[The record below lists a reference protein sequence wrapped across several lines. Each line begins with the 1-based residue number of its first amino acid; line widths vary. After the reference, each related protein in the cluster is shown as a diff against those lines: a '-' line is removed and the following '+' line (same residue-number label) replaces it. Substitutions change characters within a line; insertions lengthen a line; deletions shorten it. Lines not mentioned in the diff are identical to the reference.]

1 MSLPPSPHVVITGAG
16 SGFGRALALALAP
29 RGARLVLSDLNE
41 ATAGETARMARE
53 KGAAD
58 TRTVVCDVSKVEQVE
73 GLAAAASASGFGPVD
88 LVVNN
93 AGVSSGGRIGEAPI
107 ADWRWTIEIDL
118 FGVIYGCHVF
128 VPILRSQG
136 HGHVLNVASAAGL
149 VSAPRAGAYN
159 VSKAGVVALSETL
172 AAELVDTKIG
182 VTVLCPTFFQTD
194 IVKSG
199 RYSDETVRKA
209 GTRLVAEGK
218 TAESIARAAIA
229 GVESNDL
236 YCVPMLDGRVLWRLK
251 RMIPGPFAK
260 LVGKIAKREIAK
272 RQ

>member
-1 MSLPPSPHVVITGAG
+1 MPLPRSPHVVITGAG

-29 RGARLVLSDLNE
+29 RGARLVLSDIHE
-41 ATAGETARMARE
+41 STAAETAKLALDR
-53 KGAAD
+53 GAKEAKSLA
-58 TRTVVCDVSKVEQVE
+58 CDVSKVGDVE
-73 GLAAAASASGFGPVD
+73 ALAAASAASGFGPID

-93 AGVSSGGRIGEAPI
+93 AGVSSSGLIGEAPL

-128 VPILRSQG
+128 VPILRKQG

-149 VSAPRAGAYN
+149 VHPPQMGAYN

-172 AAELVDTKIG
+172 AAELVKTKIG

-199 RYSDETVRKA
+199 RFKNEAARVEGQKLIAA
-209 GTRLVAEGK
+209 GKSAE
-218 TAESIARAAIA
+218 EIARAAIEA
-229 GVESNDL
+229 VESDDF
-236 YCVPMLDGRVLWRLK
+236 YCVPMRDGRMAWRVKRMLPQRFSKMVGKAALK
-251 RMIPGPFAK
+251 RMPQ
-260 LVGKIAKREIAK
+260 V
-272 RQ
+272 